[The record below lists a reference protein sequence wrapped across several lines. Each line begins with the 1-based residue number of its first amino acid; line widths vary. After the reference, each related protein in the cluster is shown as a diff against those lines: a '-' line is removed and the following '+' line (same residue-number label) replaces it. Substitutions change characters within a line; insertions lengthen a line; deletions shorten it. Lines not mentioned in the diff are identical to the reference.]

1 VRGTHSRD
9 GCGRCAVAQGAQG
22 RLVAGRYRL
31 EEFLGGT
38 DTEVHRATDELLGRT
53 VAVKL
58 ARPEAPGFDPER
70 FGTRTRVLARL
81 RHPGLIMLYDAGTTG
96 GRPYLVM
103 QHVSGPT
110 LAARLRSGLPAEEEI
125 RRIGIAVAGAL
136 AYLHA
141 HDVVHRDVKPG
152 NLLLGDD
159 GQVYLADLGIARAA
173 DSA

>member
-1 VRGTHSRD
+1 
-9 GCGRCAVAQGAQG
+9 
-22 RLVAGRYRL
+22 
-31 EEFLGGT
+31 
-38 DTEVHRATDELLGRT
+38 RATDELLGRT

-70 FGTRTRVLARL
+70 FGTETRMLARL

-125 RRIGIAVAGAL
+125 RRLGIAVAGAL

-173 DSA
+173 DSAELTGAGLVIGTPAYLAPEQAAGRPV